1 MSTFLQWS
9 KELCSALGSGGLTV
23 SLHAAVDL
31 VCVFLLTKREGK
43 TEGSNSSS
51 ATGEAG
57 SILLSYQMRPPLRD
71 AQLAFLAHQL
81 PLSPHLLPFFLS
93 HLPASCSQVSRLNF
107 GSDTSSETFRVDSS
121 SAQGCS
127 QGQSWPEASDTM
139 DHHKSFPS
147 ELKFL
152 GCLVSGIES

>member
-1 MSTFLQWS
+1 MSPVWKTQEKHNIFLKNKTFFRITSVSTFLQWS
-9 KELCSALGSGGLTV
+9 KELCSARGSGGLTV
-23 SLHAAVDL
+23 SLHVAVDL
-31 VCVFLLTKREGK
+31 VCVFLLKKREGK

-93 HLPASCSQVSRLNF
+93 HLPASCSQVSGLNF
-107 GSDTSSETFRVDSS
+107 GSDASPETFRVDS
-121 SAQGCS
+121 
-127 QGQSWPEASDTM
+127 
-139 DHHKSFPS
+139 
-147 ELKFL
+147 
-152 GCLVSGIES
+152 